1 MFALEVTLA
10 VLVPVFIAYVI
21 YRVLCWR
28 KAKKE
33 LAELDQRI
41 AELELATENSVFG
54 GMFDVLQ
61 AFGEATA
68 KLYPKDTEAT
78 RESSTVTD

>member
-21 YRVLCWR
+21 YRVLRWR

-33 LAELDQRI
+33 LEELDKTI
-41 AELELATENSVFG
+41 AALELATANSVFG
-54 GMFDVLQ
+54 EMFDVLQ

-68 KLYPKDTEAT
+68 KLYPKDTEST
-78 RESSTVTD
+78 RESSTDTN

>member
-21 YRVLCWR
+21 YRVLYWR

-41 AELELATENSVFG
+41 AELELAMPNSVFG
-54 GMFDVLQ
+54 EMFDVLQ

-68 KLYPKDTEAT
+68 KLCPEDTEAT
-78 RESSTVTD
+78 RESSTVTN